1 MAAPIPTA
9 PLPDLG
15 DRVPSR
21 GGVFRRAIGRS
32 MLKLAGWSFEGGLP
46 NLPKFVIAVAP
57 HTSNWDF
64 VVGVFARQA
73 IALQARFLGKD
84 TLFRPPLGW
93 LMRWLGGTPVRR
105 DISTGLVEQ
114 VATAMAREEQFVLA
128 IAPEGTRKRV
138 TKWRTG
144 FYHIAREAGV
154 PIALVTFDYAHKR
167 IVAAPP
173 MLPSG
178 NVEGDLAEMQAFVQR
193 TTPKKLEGV

>member
-1 MAAPIPTA
+1 MTAPIPVTPFPA
-9 PLPDLG
+9 LG

-21 GGVFRRAIGRS
+21 GGAFRRAIGRTV
-32 MLKLAGWSFEGGLP
+32 LGLFGWSFEGGLP

-73 IALQARFLGKD
+73 LALRARFLGKD
-84 TLFRPPLGW
+84 TLFKPPLGPI
-93 LMRWLGGTPVRR
+93 MRWLGGTPVRR

-128 IAPEGTRKRV
+128 LAPEGTRSRV

-144 FYHIAREAGV
+144 FYHIAREVGV
-154 PIALVTFDYAHKR
+154 PIVLVTFDYARKR

-173 MLPSG
+173 LIPSG
-178 NVEGDLAEMQAFVQR
+178 DVEQDLDWMQAFLR
-193 TTPKKLEGV
+193 DTTPKKVEGV